1 MLSIHK
7 TYFYIFC
14 FCVLSLFLAPAL
26 LPFSDELCLAAFA
39 ALAGLDMLY
48 NRNLRRYRLMFV
60 LLGVMLFYL
69 AYSLAASPYNIPKA
83 QINDFIL
90 QCKPLVAFSLSY
102 AIAPK
107 FTAGEKYF
115 LKKLCIVLA
124 IISVITIATGTYK
137 ILLAHIYYQGLLC
150 FGCAVVYLLM
160 SYDRRYERHISPNDL
175 FWGIAILLMGLACS
189 RSKYYGTCVLSLYL
203 IFLYKPGT
211 INLKSLKNIATAIV
225 ITGAVLMVAWQKIN
239 YYFISGSLSATGN
252 FDPDMLEQVA
262 RPMLF
267 AGSLLIF
274 ADHLILG
281 SGLASFATFSSS
293 TAINYSSL
301 YHEYGIS
308 MVWGLSPEKDTF
320 IADTFYPELAQFG
333 LLGVFFFL
341 TFCWWIW
348 RKFRIALRA
357 ESRLLFAVG
366 VMCFA
371 LLAIDGVA
379 GCSILQIGG
388 ELLMACMGII
398 AGTTK
403 TIPKTEAKALLARP
417 ITELYENKKLKEY
430 GYEFRQNRLLTHH
443 P

>member
-150 FGCAVVYLLM
+150 FGCAAVCPAGAA
-160 SYDRRYERHISPNDL
+160 SIST
-175 FWGIAILLMGLACS
+175 F
-189 RSKYYGTCVLSLYL
+189 
-203 IFLYKPGT
+203 
-211 INLKSLKNIATAIV
+211 
-225 ITGAVLMVAWQKIN
+225 
-239 YYFISGSLSATGN
+239 SGSG
-252 FDPDMLEQVA
+252 
-262 RPMLF
+262 RP
-267 AGSLLIF
+267 
-274 ADHLILG
+274 G
-281 SGLASFATFSSS
+281 SGGAGVTR
-293 TAINYSSL
+293 YSSGTSRPS
-301 YHEYGIS
+301 YHL
-308 MVWGLSPEKDTF
+308 VNVFW
-320 IADTFYPELAQFG
+320 
-333 LLGVFFFL
+333 LL
-341 TFCWWIW
+341 
-348 RKFRIALRA
+348 
-357 ESRLLFAVG
+357 
-366 VMCFA
+366 
-371 LLAIDGVA
+371 
-379 GCSILQIGG
+379 
-388 ELLMACMGII
+388 
-398 AGTTK
+398 
-403 TIPKTEAKALLARP
+403 
-417 ITELYENKKLKEY
+417 
-430 GYEFRQNRLLTHH
+430 
-443 P
+443 